1 MAIPPVTLNLLQLFP
16 GDDQTIHTDKIN
28 FNFDQI
34 LSLGG
39 GPPGLTGD
47 IGIQGVPGSQGII
60 GFTGNTGD
68 PGSYWYVQS
77 TTPATSPSPN
87 VNDYWFNIATLE
99 VSQWSGTAWVN
110 IGTLTVSGVFKEAL
124 GDTDRLIFSSP
135 TPLKSLVLSH
145 IDYGVGSPLAGSY
158 KLKLVG
164 SSGSN
169 IMNFAVDDGGAENP
183 AGKQSYITVST
194 ISTGNTYSVGLINPA
209 GPIEINAPGTS
220 FKLVPQAGLISDYE
234 FNGTSLKIQINAN
247 ERNLGFAAAAGSGL
261 GFHIGL
267 QDALTVPAS
276 RGLSVI
282 DLAAGFKISLRG
294 AHSDSFASDAANFPS
309 GIFFDSKHN
318 QISTTAVGSTQLWS
332 RFRSSVSTWNSIF
345 MNVTGKRTFDDP
357 GSPEPW
363 RSTQVELSVGID
375 AGTWHSLLFS
385 GGAKDATQGTRAT
398 LRFKGPTGSIS
409 SAIDYNGY
417 WAFGSTAFITDN
429 NSTTDAGNIFYSRL
443 NIEGPGA
450 IVGSVSDTAEGNNLF
465 SGIHFVPETATGTSD
480 RIMGITAGLFHSSDG
495 SSARQRTNA
504 GIFFH
509 RTNAGSYMNLEFAT
523 GTNQYTAPG
532 LLGARTRMS
541 LNGDGRIYMHGAN
554 NVADTGAL
562 RDTKLIFDID
572 RISTAKGISYIR
584 SYNTLAD
591 GGSGMA
597 QDIILQSETTSYTD
611 SDDANYRGG
620 GFLGIGDFSWSIGK
634 KPQTKFHVNGA
645 TTFGTRATITD
656 YDSDVMANVNNVNW
670 TFGESH
676 TANGHNA
683 LILGSYNTQVLNPA
697 NNVVVI
703 GSANGGTII
712 NSSTQSNMV
721 IIPSWTY
728 MTTESVPFSTIIL
741 SPEKGG
747 TFAVGYTGTNIT
759 DFLTNTHTTKATTR
773 ILYEKTRNDATHASN
788 GLDIIGLTW
797 PAGINGS
804 NINGDGG
811 TSFTTP
817 TKQGYFLH
825 CIGREYTFIQQVEK
839 TVFVIDGY
847 GKVGIGGVPIYKP
860 NNPIYDSRFPT
871 TWTGFS
877 GTNPSYWNDKF
888 NSFLQIG
895 IRNDINT
902 LTGIISTVGGG
913 ISLANGIETNGAF
926 DRITRNDTSQY
937 SSIAHIITDNV
948 TKSSTDVLLS
958 RPMLIAPGTTYGDP
972 IIDGNQR
979 IFGSS
984 LIIKGGEAGSNST
997 GGVIRG
1003 GDVVIHGGRAWEDN
1017 MANDV
1022 PNVLTNDANADT
1034 GYGTVSLAYDWENSK
1049 TAGSVSIGVG
1059 TPIIGMLVGTAR
1071 VGFTG
1076 SPGVLAG
1083 ITDLRGTDAFG
1094 NPYYTLSPSPPANTT
1109 AAGAVTY
1116 SDSGGGFVR
1125 FRINFPTPFPTGSQI
1140 ITQLQIAHNSGPNAG
1155 YWSATEWAISAN
1167 YLDVLVVYNPPSG
1180 TWLTGTVRVNW
1191 VVYAILP

>member
-1 MAIPPVTLNLLQLFP
+1 MAIPPVTLNLLQLLH
-16 GDDQTIHTDKIN
+16 GDDQQTFTDKIN
-28 FNFDQI
+28 YNLDQI
-34 LSLGG
+34 ISLGG
-39 GPPGLTGD
+39 GPPGLTGS

-60 GFTGNTGD
+60 GFTGNAGD

-99 VSQWSGTAWVN
+99 VSQWNGTTWVN

-282 DLAAGFKISLRG
+282 DLVTGFKISLRG

-332 RFRSSVSTWNSIF
+332 RFRSSVSILNSIF

-357 GSPEPW
+357 GSSEPG
-363 RSTQVELSVGID
+363 RSAQVELSVGID

-398 LRFKGPTGSIS
+398 LRFRTPTGNIS

-429 NSTTDAGNIFYSRL
+429 NSTTDAGNIFYSKL
-443 NIEGPGA
+443 NIEGPVTPTVA
-450 IVGSVSDTAEGNNLF
+450 MGNNLF
-465 SGIHFVPETATGTSD
+465 SGIHFVPANSTATSD
-480 RIMGITAGLFHSSDG
+480 RIMGITAGLFHPLDG

-504 GIFFH
+504 GMFFT
-509 RTNAGSYMNLEFAT
+509 RTNAGSYMNIEFAT
-523 GTNQYTAPG
+523 GTNTG
-532 LLGARTRMS
+532 GTGTLGARTRMS
-541 LNGDGRIYMHGAN
+541 LIGDGTIYMHGIN
-554 NVADTGAL
+554 NVSTSTI
-562 RDTKLIFDID
+562 RDNKLIFDVD
-572 RISTAKGISYIR
+572 KSPFNKGLTYISSFD
-584 SYNTLAD
+584 SLAD
-591 GGSGMA
+591 GHTGMA
-597 QDIILQSETTSYTD
+597 QDIILQSITSNQIN

-620 GFLGIGDFSWSIGK
+620 GFLGIGDFSWSIGR
-634 KPQTKFHVNGA
+634 KPQTKFHVNGS
-645 TTFGTRATITD
+645 TTFGTRTTITD
-656 YDSDVMANVNNVNW
+656 YDSDVMANVSNVNW

-697 NNVVVI
+697 SNVVVI
-703 GSANGGTII
+703 GSANGGTLI

-728 MTTESVPFSTIIL
+728 MTTESVQTVAFSSIP
-741 SPEKGG
+741 PEKGG

-759 DFLTNTHTTKATTR
+759 DFLINTHTTKATTR
-773 ILYEKTRNDATHASN
+773 ILYLKTRNDATHASN
-788 GLDIIGLTW
+788 GLDIIGLTSA
-797 PAGINGS
+797 AGINGS
-804 NINGDGG
+804 TINNDGG
-811 TSFTTP
+811 TSLTNP
-817 TKQGYFLH
+817 VKQGYFLH
-825 CIGREYTFIQQVEK
+825 CIGREYIFTQQAEK
-839 TVFVIDGY
+839 TVFIVDGY
-847 GKVGIGGVPIYKP
+847 GKTGIGDVPIYKP

-877 GTNPSYWNDKF
+877 GPNPSYWNDKF

-895 IRNDINT
+895 MRNDVNM
-902 LTGIISTVGGG
+902 LTGRASTVGGG
-913 ISLANGIETNGAF
+913 ISLANGIETSGAF

-948 TKSSTDVLLS
+948 TKSNTDVLHS

-972 IIDGNQR
+972 LIDGNQR

-984 LIIKGGEAGSNST
+984 LIIKGGEAGSNTT
-997 GGVIRG
+997 GGVVNG
-1003 GDVVIHGGRAWEDN
+1003 GDVIIHGGRAWESNDKDN
-1017 MANDV
+1017 VVDSTLNNN
-1022 PNVLTNDANADT
+1022 PSTDA
-1034 GYGTVSLAYDWENSK
+1034 GYGNISLAYDWEHAT
-1049 TAGSVSIGVG
+1049 TAGAVSIGVG
-1059 TPIIGMLVGTAR
+1059 TPVSGMYIGKLRLTK
-1071 VGFTG
+1071 TG
-1076 SPGVLAG
+1076 SSTGTVQVLSG
-1083 ITDLRGTDAFG
+1083 KDFMGRSITATE
-1094 NPYYTLSPSPPANTT
+1094 NSNVYTVT
-1109 AAGAVTY
+1109 ATVTW
-1116 SDSGGGFVR
+1116 
-1125 FRINFPTPFPTGSQI
+1125 PTPFPTGQNYSVI
-1140 ITQLQIAHNSGPNAG
+1140 CQLD
-1155 YWSATEWAISAN
+1155 TTSAN
-1167 YLDVLVVYNPPSG
+1167 HYTWKTYCINATNTGCDITTTNAPS
-1180 TWLTGTVRVNW
+1180 NW
-1191 VVYAILP
+1191 SSGSVDISFIAFCTI